1 MEHSEN
7 QAVIA
12 FDTLYTQNHIQIL
25 KVLLPYFDSEKQ
37 KNMAVM
43 IKFMEL
49 QYTMEYVNRHPAD
62 LSCASMGRK
71 DGQPPD
77 IVEIFEQIKNFCTP
91 TERAMFDQLANM
103 KKSMEMYQE
112 MTDMMQLFG
121 QLSPE
126 SGSSLFGSGLFG
138 SADPEDHSAASG
150 AAASAGE
157 ASEDPDTAGTD
168 CGSREDASSD
178 GPDVQNFSG
187 FGNTNP
193 LDMLKGML
201 SPEQQA
207 MFEMFQSSFGGG
219 NQNNP

>member
-7 QAVIA
+7 EAVIA

-25 KVLLPYFDSEKQ
+25 KVLLPYFDSEKR

-62 LSCASMGRK
+62 LSSASMEHK

-77 IVEIFEQIKNFCTP
+77 IVEIFGQIKNFCTP
-91 TERAMFDQLANM
+91 TERAMFEQLANM

-112 MTDMMQLFG
+112 MMDMMQLFG
-121 QLSPE
+121 QLSPDGGF
-126 SGSSLFGSGLFG
+126 SPFGTGPFGSP
-138 SADPEDHSAASG
+138 DPE
-150 AAASAGE
+150 
-157 ASEDPDTAGTD
+157 TAG
-168 CGSREDASSD
+168 ASFSD
-178 GPDVQNFSG
+178 EAGAPGPDFQNFGG

-207 MFEMFQSSFGGG
+207 MFEMFQSSFSEG
-219 NQNNP
+219 NQNNQ